1 MRGGEPSRAKH
12 DVGSVAALTT
22 LRQSDSLLA
31 IRTPPRFSDEQQ
43 VIAGAVLTVGS
54 RKPSARE
61 RSKAMNEH
69 IIRTLGY
76 TAVFVV
82 FVAAAGYFIA
92 TLPNEDQQKVTWVK

>member
-1 MRGGEPSRAKH
+1 MS
-12 DVGSVAALTT
+12 
-22 LRQSDSLLA
+22 
-31 IRTPPRFSDEQQ
+31 
-43 VIAGAVLTVGS
+43 
-54 RKPSARE
+54 
-61 RSKAMNEH
+61 MNEH